1 MLMIRAI
8 CLAAKDTNALVSV
21 SVISG
26 IRPSG
31 NTDRS
36 DTRVIRDTN
45 SNNNSKQ
52 PSGGAVREL
61 PRVSEYM
68 DERVPTLDPNT
79 PILTA
84 IDFLLEQRVTC
95 APVVFNDKVVG
106 MVTEK
111 DCLKV
116 LSKGGCDCAVAEGTV
131 GDYMSTIVVCVSP
144 DTDVFHASG
153 LFLNNTFRRLL
164 VTEDEKLVGAIT
176 RFDILRGIQSG
187 LRS

>member
-1 MLMIRAI
+1 M
-8 CLAAKDTNALVSV
+8 
-21 SVISG
+21 
-26 IRPSG
+26 
-31 NTDRS
+31 
-36 DTRVIRDTN
+36 TRNTN
-45 SNNNSKQ
+45 SNSNGKK

-68 DERVPTLDPNT
+68 DDRVPTLDPST

-84 IDFLLEQRVTC
+84 INFLLEQRVTC
-95 APVVFNDKVVG
+95 APVVFNAKVVG

-116 LSKGGCDCAVAEGTV
+116 LSKGGCNCAVAEGTV
-131 GDYMSTIVVCVSP
+131 EDYMSTIVVCVSP
-144 DTDVFHASG
+144 DMDVFHAAG

-164 VTEDEKLVGAIT
+164 VVEDEKLVGAIT